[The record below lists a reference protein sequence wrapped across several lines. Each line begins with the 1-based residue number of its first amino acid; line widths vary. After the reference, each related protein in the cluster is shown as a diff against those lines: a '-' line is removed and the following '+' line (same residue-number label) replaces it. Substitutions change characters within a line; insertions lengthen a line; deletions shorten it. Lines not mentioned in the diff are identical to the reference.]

1 MYLVSWDMI
10 FYMEADQLECH
21 LSLFDELECHLS
33 VFDELECHL
42 NVNWPPFSFLGC
54 NYLPSLTGLFLCL
67 QDCTF
72 FPRKEI
78 LR

>member
-10 FYMEADQLECH
+10 FYMEADQ
-21 LSLFDELECHLS
+21 LECHLS